1 MIEVAN
7 FISRLLAQK
16 LVWKKGG
23 LLSEKW
29 ILKQNLFIWIFHCYK
44 YKMLEVFEA
53 KLLASLSVYLLMV
66 QLGTYLP
73 DEGQPLDLI
82 NAKRLVL
89 KIANRQTLLISN
101 EHITYQLMI

>member
-1 MIEVAN
+1 
-7 FISRLLAQK
+7 
-16 LVWKKGG
+16 
-23 LLSEKW
+23 
-29 ILKQNLFIWIFHCYK
+29 
-44 YKMLEVFEA
+44 MLEVFEA

>member
-1 MIEVAN
+1 
-7 FISRLLAQK
+7 
-16 LVWKKGG
+16 
-23 LLSEKW
+23 
-29 ILKQNLFIWIFHCYK
+29 
-44 YKMLEVFEA
+44 MLEVCEA

-66 QLGTYLP
+66 HLGTYLP

-82 NAKRLVL
+82 NAKLVL